1 MPTPVNLV
9 TATSLR
15 AITVRGGD
23 LFELALTYLGDATQ
37 WERIADLNGLD
48 DPILPPDT
56 RLDLILPPANAAAS
70 G

>member
-1 MPTPVNLV
+1 MPTPINVV

-15 AITVRGGD
+15 TITVKGGD
-23 LFELALTYLGDATQ
+23 LFDLALTYLGDATQ

-48 DPILPPDT
+48 DPILPADT
-56 RLDLILPPANAAAS
+56 RLDLVLPPTSANAS